1 MVDDEHDNPAAPE
14 RRWRWHWWH
23 RQTTLTRR
31 VIRSTIAISVTGVL
45 AALLGLFT
53 ASASSSL
60 GPHAAHYS
68 VSTSHEIA
76 IDLGPLGGVL
86 IDSPLPW
93 PLGVDVEV
101 QEIPIELS
109 GAVPAS
115 PVTGLA
121 GDLSA
126 YAQVFSH
133 PEAAV
138 ADATAALVRDALGRT
153 VLIWSGLL
161 VAISVGRLAS
171 RGRLRQEV
179 GQALRRPG
187 VLPLT
192 VVVVLSLVVVPTARV
207 VQDRPAEGRP
217 IGALAGTP
225 LGDVRMTGRM
235 AQLVDTY
242 GGYLV
247 DAVEENEQFYARVDA
262 NLVAAYAENRSPR
275 RPPGIPI
282 VSPAPVDPEAED
294 EQTGAPADDVGVP
307 RGEDG
312 APTDELG
319 ELLDGQLPG
328 LPEATAGAE
337 DPDGGPTGAADDP
350 ATPDDGPT
358 GAADDPATPDG
369 VPTGTAD
376 DAEALGDA
384 LDAEDLA
391 EEETAGA
398 DEDGD
403 APDDA
408 EPQRVEPVTMLLVS
422 DLHCNVGMASVI
434 ATALRL
440 SGAEVLLDGG
450 DTVMSGTSVESYC
463 VNAFAGEIPDEIP
476 MVVAAGN
483 HDSVITHD
491 QMREAGYTVL
501 DGSVVEVAGIH
512 ILGDTDPTLTAV
524 GEGTRPERDESVTE
538 MGARLAEDACAAARV
553 DLLFVHNPRA
563 AAPTLAEGCAP
574 LAIAGHF
581 HRRIGPEVV
590 DSGVQYVSSST
601 AGASGGATIGP
612 LNGPAE
618 MTVLRIDA
626 NSGRPLDYRII
637 TVDTDTSV
645 DIGRWYSF
653 PDPDPDPASD
663 PAWDTGTDSSGPEG
677 PPEGMEN

>member
-1 MVDDEHDNPAAPE
+1 MSENRCVVDDEHGKAGAPE
-14 RRWRWHWWH
+14 RRRRWPWWH

-31 VIRSTIAISVTGVL
+31 VIRSTIAITVTGVL
-45 AALLGLFT
+45 ATLFGVLT
-53 ASASSSL
+53 ASADSSL
-60 GPHAAHYS
+60 GPHAAHFA
-68 VSTSHEIA
+68 VSTDHEIA

-138 ADATAALVRDALGRT
+138 ADASAALVRDALGRT
-153 VLIWSGLL
+153 VLMWSGLL
-161 VAISVGRLAS
+161 VAISLGRLAS
-171 RGRLRQEV
+171 RGLLRHEV
-179 GQALRRPG
+179 AQALRRPG

-192 VVVVLSLVVVPTARV
+192 AVVVLSLVVVPTAKV
-207 VQDRPAEGRP
+207 AQDRPAEGRV

-225 LGDVRMTGRM
+225 LADLRMTGRM
-235 AQLVDTY
+235 AQVIDTY

-247 DAVEENEQFYARVDA
+247 EAFEENEEFYARVDA
-262 NLVAAYAENRSPR
+262 NLVAAYAENRAPR

-282 VSPAPVDPEAED
+282 VSPAPVDPE
-294 EQTGAPADDVGVP
+294 EQPTGSPADDVGVP
-307 RGEDG
+307 RDEESG
-312 APTDELG
+312 ATPDLPG
-319 ELLDGQLPG
+319 LLDGSLPED
-328 LPEATAGAE
+328 PEATWA
-337 DPDGGPTGAADDP
+337 PDGEAATPDDVPTGAAQ
-350 ATPDDGPT
+350 
-358 GAADDPATPDG
+358 
-369 VPTGTAD
+369 
-376 DAEALGDA
+376 DAEELGAA
-384 LDAEDLA
+384 LDAE
-391 EEETAGA
+391 EET
-398 DEDGD
+398 GD
-403 APDDA
+403 SGEPAA
-408 EPQRVEPVTMLLVS
+408 TPQRVEPVTMLLVS

-463 VNAFAGEIPDEIP
+463 VNAFAGEIPDDVP
-476 MVVAAGN
+476 MVVAGGN
-483 HDSVITHD
+483 HDSLVTYD
-491 QMREAGYTVL
+491 QMRDAGYTVL
-501 DGSVVEVAGIH
+501 DGSVVEVAGVH

-538 MGARLAEDACAAARV
+538 MGERLAEEACAAERV

-563 AAPTLAEGCAP
+563 APPTLDEGCAP
-574 LAIAGHF
+574 LAISGHF
-581 HRRIGPEVV
+581 HRRVGPEVLGA
-590 DSGVQYVSSST
+590 GVQYVSSST

-637 TVDTDTSV
+637 TVATDTTV

-653 PDPDPDPASD
+653 PDPAAEDEPTPI
-663 PAWDTGTDSSGPEG
+663 PTPTPTGDTGTDSSGPGG
-677 PPEGMEN
+677 PPETQGAEN